1 VTGPPDRSSCFH
13 DEGELVVAG
22 RSFRGK
28 ERLSRFYG
36 AGPTPRDG
44 VQPTKYMISNILV
57 DRNDDHASVISYF
70 QVLQGSGPAAWGRYL
85 DNIVRF
91 GDQ

>member
-13 DEGELVVAG
+13 DEGELVVGG
-22 RSFRGK
+22 RSFREK

-44 VQPTKYMISNILV
+44 AQRRT
-57 DRNDDHASVISYF
+57 SYR
-70 QVLQGSGPAAWGRYL
+70 LSDGYL
-85 DNIVRF
+85 TNM
-91 GDQ
+91 